1 MDPQGN
7 YTLQVPQMT
16 TYQAARGPH
25 FEKETFKG
33 VAHLL
38 LSQQRHLPPPSPP
51 GLLFTFS
58 TSLLNQK
65 IQQIFYLTAQLPDH
79 LACAQ
84 HCPPPARP
92 SSTCWFLYL
101 EYPLLLVETL
111 PTFQDGSTPPS
122 TNPSLG
128 TIPFFFLQTLL
139 HFIYLSS
146 PVKLCHITE
155 GRGKCCSQICPPEC
169 PK

>member
-51 GLLFTFS
+51 RSPLH
-58 TSLLNQK
+58 LLN
-65 IQQIFYLTAQLPDH
+65 LPLKPEDSTDF
-79 LACAQ
+79 LFNSPASGPPCL
-84 HCPPPARP
+84 CPA
-92 SSTCWFLYL
+92 
-101 EYPLLLVETL
+101 
-111 PTFQDGSTPPS
+111 
-122 TNPSLG
+122 
-128 TIPFFFLQTLL
+128 
-139 HFIYLSS
+139 LSS
-146 PVKLCHITE
+146 PSQTELHMLVSLSGIPIAAGWDPSHLPRWFNTTFHEPFPRHNSFLFPPNSAAFYLSIITCKIVPYYW
-155 GRGKCCSQICPPEC
+155 G
-169 PK
+169 